1 MKGKSLDWPPKS
13 EIEQPAE
20 ENTKSAIVLL
30 MALDMLFVKSRETIT
45 KKETRYGIT
54 IPYSKEASRTYYSES
69 EYSQMFENR
78 FREEREVNNG
88 LNLGGFIESEKRYFE
103 ERLKKIEETNAD
115 GEFISKHEV
124 FQRVKSYLN
133 FLKEGANKPNL
144 VFVNLHDELKPY
156 LDITLE
162 SLESII
168 TTGRAKEKGQW
179 IAKGRGGAYD
189 KADAY
194 KLALWLNKGQDKDE
208 NGKSEIWNFNQN
220 IAIPDGSKL
229 TGDHRKKSAKGAGTI
244 YNILK
249 QYSIET
255 DPETNKC
262 SLQKRQ
268 KP

>member
-1 MKGKSLDWPPKS
+1 MKGKPLDWPPKS
-13 EIEQPAE
+13 ENEQPAE
-20 ENTKSAIVLL
+20 ENTKRAIVLL
-30 MALDMLFVKSRETIT
+30 RALDMLFVKNRETVT
-45 KKETRYGIT
+45 KKVTRDGIT
-54 IPYSKEASRTYYSES
+54 IPYSKEVSRTYYAER

-78 FREEREVNNG
+78 FREEKICTPIINQKEFVKYEKSIFED
-88 LNLGGFIESEKRYFE
+88 LLKQIENTGADEKHIYR
-103 ERLKKIEETNAD
+103 
-115 GEFISKHEV
+115 HEAYIRGT
-124 FQRVKSYLN
+124 QYLN
-133 FLKEGANKPNL
+133 FLKEDANKPNL
-144 VFVNLHDELKPY
+144 TFVNLHNELKPY
-156 LDITLE
+156 LGITLE
-162 SLESII
+162 SLESLI
-168 TTGRAKEKGQW
+168 TTRRAKEKGQW

-194 KLALWLNKGQDKDE
+194 KFALWLNKGQIKDE